1 MKKIAFFPLNMRLLN
16 VRHSDE
22 GERKKNKKKKKKGRT
37 TGISKTRQGATKQFD
52 YKVWWFY
59 RSYILQK

>member
-1 MKKIAFFPLNMRLLN
+1 MSATAMEVREKK
-16 VRHSDE
+16 
-22 GERKKNKKKKKKGRT
+22 KKKKKKKGRT

-59 RSYILQK
+59 RSYILPK

>member
-1 MKKIAFFPLNMRLLN
+1 MRLLN
-16 VRHSDE
+16 VRHSDG
-22 GERKKNKKKKKKGRT
+22 GERKKKEKEKKKGRT

>member
-1 MKKIAFFPLNMRLLN
+1 MRLLN
-16 VRHSDE
+16 VRHSDG
-22 GERKKNKKKKKKGRT
+22 GERKKKKKKGRT